1 MDLLEKIAADYQR
14 WSPVVFYESRNQF
27 FFDVIKDHWKKLI
40 YQLINIWGWDSK
52 WCEVELR
59 FRTSKNI
66 AKVFQD
72 GEEVI
77 VHSGDLKNLRGLVTK
92 AVFGSLANKAFLQVQ
107 ATKGFFFKQ
116 KMQFCVQEVATE
128 KKNANHCLF
137 WSWTTY
143 ALHQSCR
150 IWK

>member
-107 ATKGFFFKQ
+107 ATKGFFLNRKCSSACRKLLQ
-116 KMQFCVQEVATE
+116 K
-128 KKNANHCLF
+128 KKCESL
-137 WSWTTY
+137 
-143 ALHQSCR
+143 R
-150 IWK
+150 ILKLNDLCPPSIM

>member
-14 WSPVVFYESRNQF
+14 WSPVVFMKVEISSSSTSSKTIEKQ
-27 FFDVIKDHWKKLI
+27 LI
-40 YQLINIWGWDSK
+40 YQLINIWGWDAK
-52 WCEVELR
+52 WCEVQLR

-92 AVFGSLANKAFLQVQ
+92 AVFGSLANKAFL
-107 ATKGFFFKQ
+107 
-116 KMQFCVQEVATE
+116 
-128 KKNANHCLF
+128 
-137 WSWTTY
+137 
-143 ALHQSCR
+143 
-150 IWK
+150 